1 MHGCAPR
8 AGGVR
13 SGGGC
18 DCRPVSFWWRRP
30 RNLERSH
37 DVAGPAADPSE
48 SLVISVSLRHPGHPH
63 CHASGTVVENSVR
76 RPPLRTGRGQASLGM
91 PQRGGSAKRGPQ
103 RDLASFLTLIG
114 KTLAVARPVALG
126 FRNMGSGA
134 LLLSLSAAG
143 VATESATTDA
153 QLPRAPSFAT
163 PLQLVDVS

>member
-48 SLVISVSLRHPGHPH
+48 SLVISVSLRHPGQPH
-63 CHASGTVVENSVR
+63 CHASGPVVEYSVR

-91 PQRGGSAKRGPQ
+91 PQRGGSAKRGLQ

-114 KTLAVARPVALG
+114 KNSGCRAASRSWVSKHGQRSVAAFPV
-126 FRNMGSGA
+126 GSGRGHGKRNHGC
-134 LLLSLSAAG
+134 AAAKG
-143 VATESATTDA
+143 TLIGDPATTG
-153 QLPRAPSFAT
+153 
-163 PLQLVDVS
+163 